1 MANRLKRIMPIVMA
15 LTHCGFIRGRSRSN
29 NVIIAQE
36 IIHFMQKTWA
46 KKGVLAFKIDMDKAY
61 DHVNWNILK
70 ATLQDFSFPSMIVRL
85 VMC

>member
-1 MANRLKRIMPIVMA
+1 
-15 LTHCGFIRGRSRSN
+15 
-29 NVIIAQE
+29 
-36 IIHFMQKTWA
+36 MQKTWA